1 MSQLLFLSNCLR
13 NPMFNM
19 FDKYKMFNI
28 VLPKY
33 IVVVNCNIMY
43 IVMLD
48 YVRKAYTVMLQE
60 ILISFRDLIVQC
72 MRVL

>member
-1 MSQLLFLSNCLR
+1 
-13 NPMFNM
+13 M

-28 VLPKY
+28 VLLY
-33 IVVVNCNIMY
+33 IVVVNCNMMY

>member
-28 VLPKY
+28 VLLY
-33 IVVVNCNIMY
+33 IVVVNCNMMY

-48 YVRKAYTVMLQE
+48 YVRKAYTIMLQE

>member
-1 MSQLLFLSNCLR
+1 
-13 NPMFNM
+13 M

>member
-13 NPMFNM
+13 NRKFNM

-28 VLPKY
+28 VLLY
-33 IVVVNCNIMY
+33 IVVVNCNMMY

>member
-1 MSQLLFLSNCLR
+1 
-13 NPMFNM
+13 
-19 FDKYKMFNI
+19 MFNI

>member
-1 MSQLLFLSNCLR
+1 
-13 NPMFNM
+13 M

-28 VLPKY
+28 VLLY
-33 IVVVNCNIMY
+33 IVVVNCNMMY

-48 YVRKAYTVMLQE
+48 YVRKAYTIMLQE

>member
-1 MSQLLFLSNCLR
+1 
-13 NPMFNM
+13 MFNM

-28 VLPKY
+28 VLLY
-33 IVVVNCNIMY
+33 IVVVNCNMMY

-48 YVRKAYTVMLQE
+48 YVRKAYTIMLQE